1 MLAAGL
7 PGLRFNADY
16 KAYFDPDDPF
26 LQQLS
31 TIEKRFETTDNI
43 VVILS
48 RQMGSILEPE
58 AYRLLTRLTERAWEL
73 PYIHRVQSIA
83 SLPLPSNV
91 DEGSFFEEGQS
102 GTSHGDK
109 RLDVPDISVLSKHPR
124 VSGLLISEDTRTAA
138 INLFFHFPAQDTATE
153 LPHAADAVR
162 RLVEDTLST
171 KPNDIESYLTGTVM
185 LGDNY
190 VNVVLHDLRLFI
202 PCLLLMFLGS
212 LTWFFYSWRLAV
224 LTLVTAILAVIMASG
239 MAGWMKFELASI
251 NAFAPVMIIS
261 LSIATSVHM
270 ITAYLRKT
278 SDGIGPTESATY
290 SLQFNWLAVCL
301 TTLTTTAG
309 FLGLAFSPSP
319 PVRTIGFI
327 VAFGNVAALILN
339 CTLVPMFL
347 ARRRLGAR
355 RTWCDGRRLSH
366 FATWIVRARKA
377 IITGMLLA
385 SAVTL
390 WCIPANEI
398 DDNVIQYFPTSNA
411 FRVATDLANN
421 RLSGITIVDYSLDTN
436 KENGIFDPEYL
447 NTVAAF
453 AGWFKKQEFVTRISA
468 VTDWLTLFDQ
478 DTQISHFT
486 EGDVSRYARRLANR
500 RPSELNLS
508 HEITQDY
515 SATRLRAFIN
525 NSDNRNIVHLDHKA
539 REWLK
544 DNASQYEVMGG
555 AGPSLVFAHIGHRN
569 VQGMLYSLL
578 IAVSVTAVLIGMVTR
593 SLYAILICL
602 VCNLIPIVWVF
613 GIWTLLDGRLS
624 LGAAVVVGMILGII
638 VDDSIHF
645 IVKYFVFSRQAI
657 GSGLS
662 PLEQVYA
669 KVGPALVAT
678 TLTLAAGLA
687 VGCLSDFRPI
697 SVMSALSVAIIIVAL
712 VVDLTLLPA
721 LLTAVPQRSNRNAV

>member
-16 KAYFDPDDPF
+16 KAYFDSDDPF
-26 LQQLS
+26 LQQLI

-48 RQMGSILEPE
+48 REIGSILEPE
-58 AYRLLTRLTERAWEL
+58 AYRLVTRLTERSWEL

-83 SLPLPSNV
+83 SLALPSNV

-109 RLDVPDISVLSKHPR
+109 RLEVPDISVLSKHPR

-162 RLVEDTLST
+162 
-171 KPNDIESYLTGTVM
+171 
-185 LGDNY
+185 
-190 VNVVLHDLRLFI
+190 
-202 PCLLLMFLGS
+202 
-212 LTWFFYSWRLAV
+212 
-224 LTLVTAILAVIMASG
+224 
-239 MAGWMKFELASI
+239 
-251 NAFAPVMIIS
+251 
-261 LSIATSVHM
+261 
-270 ITAYLRKT
+270 
-278 SDGIGPTESATY
+278 
-290 SLQFNWLAVCL
+290 
-301 TTLTTTAG
+301 
-309 FLGLAFSPSP
+309 
-319 PVRTIGFI
+319 
-327 VAFGNVAALILN
+327 
-339 CTLVPMFL
+339 
-347 ARRRLGAR
+347 
-355 RTWCDGRRLSH
+355 
-366 FATWIVRARKA
+366 
-377 IITGMLLA
+377 
-385 SAVTL
+385 
-390 WCIPANEI
+390 
-398 DDNVIQYFPTSNA
+398 QYFPTTNA
-411 FRVATDLANN
+411 FRVATDLANH

-468 VTDWLTLFDQ
+468 VTDWLTLLDQ
-478 DTQISHFT
+478 DTQISRFT

-508 HEITQDY
+508 HEITEDY

-544 DNASQYEVMGG
+544 DNAFQYEVTGG

-578 IAVSVTAVLIGMVTR
+578 IAVSVTALLIGMVTR

-613 GIWTLLDGRLS
+613 GIWTLVDGRLS

-645 IVKYFVFSRQAI
+645 IVKYFAFSRQAI

-712 VVDLTLLPA
+712 AVDLTLLPA
-721 LLTAVPQRSNRNAV
+721 LLTSAPQRSNRNPLYDNR